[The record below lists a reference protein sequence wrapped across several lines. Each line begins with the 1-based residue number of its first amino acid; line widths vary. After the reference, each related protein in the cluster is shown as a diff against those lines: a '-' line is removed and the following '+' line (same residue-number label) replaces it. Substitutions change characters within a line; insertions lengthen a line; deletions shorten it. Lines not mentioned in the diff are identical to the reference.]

1 MENMMQKNHD
11 NANKLSKE
19 PTTKLEFG
27 YWQAVAMVL
36 SCS

>member
-27 YWQAVAMVL
+27 Y
-36 SCS
+36 